1 MLFQVNETIVNTGE
15 KIILSAD
22 RSNQTK
28 KTHHSYYWTQFTSAF
43 FDVYDYVISWIWS
56 PFLSNDFDISS
67 VRMYILGS
75 RYKNSIKIYTTL
87 VWLQRTI

>member
-1 MLFQVNETIVNTGE
+1 MHMLFQVNETIVNTGE

-43 FDVYDYVISWIWS
+43 FDVYDYVIS
-56 PFLSNDFDISS
+56 
-67 VRMYILGS
+67 
-75 RYKNSIKIYTTL
+75 
-87 VWLQRTI
+87 